1 MARIIVAAT
10 ATTQDI
16 RDEKG
21 RWPPGVC
28 GNPAGRPRGYT
39 EFQKGCRDRSEKA
52 LAIID
57 DAFGSADLHHKRWA
71 VNTILSYAWGKP
83 ESVRPDDDDAER
95 DRPKTDVIELS
106 KRIIFILG
114 GAAEAA
120 KAKAAGAENVAA
132 LLEAKV
138 NKPCP

>member
-1 MARIIVAAT
+1 MAAT
-10 ATTQDI
+10 ATKQDI

-21 RWPPGVC
+21 RWPPGQS
-28 GNPAGRPRGYT
+28 GNPAGRAKGYSVFL
-39 EFQKGCRDRSEKA
+39 EACRQRSAAA
-52 LAIID
+52 LKILDEACV
-57 DAFGSADLHHKRWA
+57 SEDLHHKRWA

-83 ESVRPDDDDAER
+83 ESVRPDDDVAEQ